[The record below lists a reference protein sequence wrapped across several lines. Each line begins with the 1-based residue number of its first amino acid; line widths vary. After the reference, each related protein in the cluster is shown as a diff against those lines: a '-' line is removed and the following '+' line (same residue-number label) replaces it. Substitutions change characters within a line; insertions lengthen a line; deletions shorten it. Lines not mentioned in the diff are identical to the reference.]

1 MLFFRAQ
8 STKAY
13 RGSGSHG
20 QLFRPY
26 YGSSAWHTAQQKDQS
41 KNTRQGRGGRHF
53 ALLEFIYIYIFCHR
67 AFGYCSCIKAGY
79 KIAVQRTTILSN
91 KKGHFGPTD
100 RNDQTGQS
108 RSPSKVVPNI
118 PVGLNRKGPFHLIS
132 NWNFRNFELNVFA
145 TPVSWLKIECRERF
159 C

>member
-1 MLFFRAQ
+1 M
-8 STKAY
+8 AY
-13 RGSGSHG
+13 SSVEGLEQEY
-20 QLFRPY
+20 QL
-26 YGSSAWHTAQQKDQS
+26 GA
-41 KNTRQGRGGRHF
+41 GGGI
-53 ALLEFIYIYIFCHR
+53 LLCLNLYIYIFFFCHR

-100 RNDQTGQS
+100 RNNQTGQS

-132 NWNFRNFELNVFA
+132 NWNFRNFELNGKHPNVLV
-145 TPVSWLKIECRERF
+145 PVYLRLFLPLQCHG
-159 C
+159 